1 MLTLHVRY
9 VLVGRSGGIMS
20 GPTANREYL
29 DEQVQ
34 HFSDSQVV
42 PVFIHSSKMDE
53 NTAYDERVGTPLTI
67 ASGDEEAARVI
78 YDALDEAG
86 QAAIGGMV
94 TQMSEVLNKMG
105 ADNDFCVEFIIR
117 MGDKISGAS

>member
-9 VLVGRSGGIMS
+9 VLVGRSGGIIS
-20 GPTANREYL
+20 GPTASREYL

-78 YDALDEAG
+78 HDALDEARQMATG
-86 QAAIGGMV
+86 DIV
-94 TQMSEVLNKMG
+94 TQMSAVLAKMG
-105 ADNDFCVEFIIR
+105 ADNDFCVEFMDR
-117 MGDKISGAS
+117 MGDKISEGS